1 MMGDKIIRVLVV
13 DDSAMIRKLVTE
25 ILSSDKGIEV
35 VGSAQNPLIARDK
48 IKQLNPD
55 VLTLDVEMPEMDGIT
70 FLRNLMRLRPMPV
83 VMLSTLT
90 SKGAEST
97 LEALSLG
104 AVDFV
109 CKPQIDVSRSLED
122 CAIELIAK
130 VKHASRARIQR
141 LTDAGSRES
150 IESQPTNYPLTEAK
164 AKPILENKCLIA
176 LGSSTGGTEAIR
188 EVLERM
194 PADSPAMVIVQHI
207 PKEFSKSF
215 ADRMNLMSEMTVCEA
230 EHDQAIEHG
239 HVYIAPGSHHLEVKP
254 RSSGGYYCSLN
265 LDPPVNRH
273 RPSVEVLFDSVTD
286 RVKLKKIGVMLT
298 GMGKDGAQGLLR
310 LSESGASTIAQDEKS
325 SVIWGMP
332 GESVKIGAIDHVLPL
347 FDVAEKIGELAKLP
361 VFKGVRPKLSDRNQ
375 VRTGDLL

>member
-1 MMGDKIIRVLVV
+1 MGDRKIRVLVI

-25 ILSSDKGIEV
+25 ILSSDEDIEV
-35 VGSAQNPLIARDK
+35 VGSAQNPLIARDR

-70 FLRNLMRLRPMPV
+70 FLKNLMRLRPMPV

-109 CKPQIDVSRSLED
+109 CKPQIDVNRSLED
-122 CAIELIAK
+122 CAIELVSK
-130 VKHASRARIQR
+130 VKHASRARVQR
-141 LTDAGSRES
+141 LSEAGSREG
-150 IESQPTNYPLTEAK
+150 IGRQPVNNLVSEAK
-164 AKPILENKCLIA
+164 AKPVLENKCLIA
-176 LGSSTGGTEAIR
+176 LGASTGGTEAIR

-194 PADSPAMVIVQHI
+194 PADSPAMVIAQHI

-230 EHDQAIEHG
+230 EHGQDIEHG
-239 HVYIAPGSHHLEVKP
+239 HVYIAPGSHHLEV
-254 RSSGGYYCSLN
+254 RSRASGGYFCCLT

-273 RPSVEVLFDSVTD
+273 RPSVDVLFDSVTD
-286 RVKLKKIGVMLT
+286 RVKLKTIGVLLT

-310 LSESGASTIAQDEKS
+310 LFESGTPTIAQDERS

-332 GESVKIGAIDHVLPL
+332 GESVKLGAVDHILPL
-347 FDVAEKIGELAKLP
+347 FDVAGKIGELSKLSA
-361 VFKGVRPKLSDRNQ
+361 FKGVRTKQPDRNQ
-375 VRTGDLL
+375 VRTGDSL

>member
-1 MMGDKIIRVLVV
+1 MMTNKKIRVLVV

-25 ILSSDKGIEV
+25 ILSADPEIEV
-35 VGSAQNPLIARDK
+35 VGSAPNPLVAREK

-55 VLTLDVEMPEMDGIT
+55 VLTLDIEMPEMDGIT

-122 CAIELIAK
+122 CAIEIVAK
-130 VKHASRARIQR
+130 VKQAAVARVQKLNTINPGQTNR
-141 LTDAGSRES
+141 PVSKPVVDAN
-150 IESQPTNYPLTEAK
+150 T
-164 AKPILENKCLIA
+164 KPVLERQCLIA
-176 LGSSTGGTEAIR
+176 LGASTGGTEAIR

-194 PADSPAMVIVQHI
+194 PADSPAVVIAQHI
-207 PKEFSKSF
+207 PKEFSRSF
-215 ADRMNLMSEMTVCEA
+215 ADRMNLMSAMTVHEA
-230 EHDQAIEHG
+230 EHGQAIEHG
-239 HVYIAPGSHHLEVKP
+239 HVYIAPGSHHLEV
-254 RSSGGYYCSLN
+254 RSRPSGEYYCALT

-273 RPSVEVLFDSVTD
+273 RPSVEVLFDSVTE
-286 RVKLKKIGVMLT
+286 RVKLKTIGVMLT
-298 GMGKDGAQGLLR
+298 GMGKDGAQGMLR
-310 LSESGASTIAQDEKS
+310 LSESGAMTIAQDEKT

-332 GESVKIGAIDHVLPL
+332 GEAVKIGAADYVLPL
-347 FDVAEKIGELAKLP
+347 ADVAAKIGELSKM
-361 VFKGVRPKLSDRNQ
+361 KSIKRVRPPGSDATQTRPGN
-375 VRTGDLL
+375 TL